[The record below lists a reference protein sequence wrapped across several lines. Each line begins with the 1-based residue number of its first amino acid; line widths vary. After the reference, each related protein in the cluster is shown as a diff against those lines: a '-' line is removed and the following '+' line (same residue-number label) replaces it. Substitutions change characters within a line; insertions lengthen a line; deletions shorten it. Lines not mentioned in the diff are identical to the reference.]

1 MPVDRPQEARLTKGQ
16 RPEVAPQTVGDQPV
30 PLTGA
35 NGPHQRAPRMVDP
48 KVREMNP
55 PMDVRRQNQH
65 LRETVPTGL
74 RRRMKV
80 DPWATAPPMV
90 KAPQTVSGQIPEK
103 PMVRCLRGAKG
114 PHQEK
119 TVTAPPS
126 RPMVPGIV
134 QVRVRMRS
142 SYERPTHT
150 WRISHL
156 GLRAARPPHP
166 QESRRPLQPNPH
178 AVVASPSSSPRSL
191 APRRGSRSRA
201 VGRVARPPLT
211 FQISQTM
218 TREVNRGQGSPLSQA
233 QTPTRTRDARSSPRQ
248 CSIADGSR
256 SRRRPGNPGRGRRI
270 R

>member
-16 RPEVAPQTVGDQPV
+16 RPEVAPQTVGDRPV
-30 PLTGA
+30 PLTEA
-35 NGPHQRAPRMVDP
+35 NGPHQRAPQMVDP

-55 PMDVRRQNQH
+55 PMDVRMQNRH

-74 RRRMKV
+74 GHRMKV

-126 RPMVPGIV
+126 RPMVLGIV

-142 SYERPTHT
+142 SYERPTHA

-201 VGRVARPPLT
+201 VGRVARPPST
-211 FQISQTM
+211 FQIFQTM
-218 TREVNRGQGSPLSQA
+218 TLEVNRGQGSPLPQA
-233 QTPTRTRDARSSPRQ
+233 
-248 CSIADGSR
+248 
-256 SRRRPGNPGRGRRI
+256 
-270 R
+270 